1 MADREKKKLSNT
13 FTPQFVAPPSRASPW
28 ERASGRHSQQHDSA
42 LSSAASGSDR
52 DPSRGPPL
60 QNLPASTHISA
71 KSQRA
76 SVPSSAREQPRTLP
90 MSQRNRSG
98 RGLNRNN
105 GGSHGEE
112 VALWDTL
119 KDKLPEVLAKL
130 NEDGRNL
137 EELLKLD
144 AEANTYRKKGKE
156 PPPSL
161 LAKMEAHCRKGV
173 KTTEA
178 MKLEIPAY
186 IEKINILRAILQANK
201 DQGGGDSGSG
211 PAATG
216 RSAASSRPTRDR
228 ERDRENRDREREK
241 ERDPAATSS
250 LYDFDG
256 SGESPVRS
264 PMGGSTRRFGT
275 DRSSNRDSIPPQSDS
290 AETGS
295 AAGSG
300 SVGGSGGTSAA
311 AAAAAA
317 AAAQAKT
324 KVVFAKGDE
333 VAFRPKQGNG
343 GEHPD
348 WILGEVAAVIG
359 DGKTRRY
366 KVMDVEPDE
375 SSKQREYRT
384 SASNMIPIT
393 PESQAATLLPWEAGK
408 MVLALYPQTTTF
420 YKAEVMGTSAD
431 GKVNLH
437 FEGESDSATLQQV
450 ERRFV
455 VEFR

>member
-1 MADREKKKLSNT
+1 
-13 FTPQFVAPPSRASPW
+13 
-28 ERASGRHSQQHDSA
+28 
-42 LSSAASGSDR
+42 
-52 DPSRGPPL
+52 
-60 QNLPASTHISA
+60 
-71 KSQRA
+71 
-76 SVPSSAREQPRTLP
+76 

-105 GGSHGEE
+105 GSSHGEE
-112 VALWDTL
+112 AVLWDSL
-119 KDKLPEVLAKL
+119 KDKLPEVLAKI

-144 AEANTYRKKGKE
+144 AEANAYRKKGKE
-156 PPPSL
+156 PPASL
-161 LAKMEAHCRKGV
+161 IAKMDAHCRKGV
-173 KTTEA
+173 KATEA
-178 MKLEIPAY
+178 MKLDIPAY
-186 IEKINILRAILQANK
+186 VEKINILRAILQANK
-201 DQGGGDSGSG
+201 DQGGGDSGPG
-211 PAATG
+211 PSSTA

-228 ERDRENRDREREK
+228 ERDRERERERDRERDRDRDRDREREK
-241 ERDPAATSS
+241 EKEKERDKDRDREKEKDKERERERETRDRERDSQRDPAATSS

-264 PMGGSTRRFGT
+264 PMGGSARRFGT

-295 AAGSG
+295 AERSG
-300 SVGGSGGTSAA
+300 SVTAGNGGS
-311 AAAAAA
+311 AAAAA
-317 AAAQAKT
+317 AAAQAKS

-333 VAFRPKQGNG
+333 VAFRPKQVTG
-343 GEHPD
+343 GEQPD

-393 PESQAATLLPWEAGK
+393 SESQAASLLPWESGK
-408 MVLALYPQTTTF
+408 IVLALYPQTTTF
-420 YKAEVMGTSAD
+420 YKAEVVSTSVD

-437 FEGESDSATLQQV
+437 FEGENDSATLQQV

-455 VEFR
+455 VDFRQ